1 MPEPARSNATDS
13 RPEGASKAPRSF
25 WSGTLA
31 FGLVSIPV
39 DLFVGNR
46 SAGVPLHQ
54 VTAEGT
60 RLRRR
65 YFCSKEERP
74 LETDEIERG
83 REVEPGRFVTVSDD
97 ELDALAPEKS
107 REIDLKRF
115 VPKEQID
122 PLYYERAY
130 FLVPSQG
137 STKAYRL
144 LARTLE
150 DSGRAGIAT
159 FVMRGREYLVAILGA
174 DGLLR
179 AETLRFAD
187 EVRRPADI
195 GLPPLPE
202 HVDDRRAQALKR
214 AMTALAA
221 DELDRGLLADRD
233 RQRLLALIA
242 DKQRRG
248 EDLIGTADD
257 EAATDADED
266 GGAEIIDLMAI
277 LKQGLEDDGDGRD
290 RVSAGD
296 DLETQPKSRLYE
308 RAQALDISGRSRM
321 TKAELAAAIRARR

>member
-1 MPEPARSNATDS
+1 MPEPARSNATES
-13 RPEGASKAPRSF
+13 RPDGASEAPRSF

-202 HVDDRRAQALKR
+202 HVDDRRAQVLVRHIVRLCQELGALVVAEGIEQETEMKVVIDCGAHYGQGYYFAR
-214 AMTALAA
+214 PAYPAP
-221 DELDRGLLADRD
+221 GVS
-233 RQRLLALIA
+233 
-242 DKQRRG
+242 
-248 EDLIGTADD
+248 
-257 EAATDADED
+257 ATPR
-266 GGAEIIDLMAI
+266 AI
-277 LKQGLEDDGDGRD
+277 LSKG
-290 RVSAGD
+290 A
-296 DLETQPKSRLYE
+296 
-308 RAQALDISGRSRM
+308 
-321 TKAELAAAIRARR
+321 